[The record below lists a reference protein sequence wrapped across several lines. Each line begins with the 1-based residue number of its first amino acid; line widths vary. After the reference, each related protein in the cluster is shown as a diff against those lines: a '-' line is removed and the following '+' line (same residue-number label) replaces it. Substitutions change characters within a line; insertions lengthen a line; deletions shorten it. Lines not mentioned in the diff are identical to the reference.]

1 MNKIS
6 ADHLAR
12 RACVYIRQSTP
23 DQVQHNL
30 ESQRRQYGLV
40 DRARTLGWQDIDVID
55 DDLGIS
61 GSGTPR
67 PGFERLLRA
76 LCDGQVGAVFC
87 IEASRLA
94 RNGKDWHTL
103 LEFCS
108 IIGALLIDA
117 EAVYDPRVTNDRLL
131 LGMKGTISEMEVA
144 SFRERAHA
152 ALLQKAQRGAL
163 VRRVPIGY
171 VKGPDDRIEKDP
183 DTRIRSTLDLIF
195 RKFAELGSAR
205 QVYFWLD
212 GQQIQ
217 LPVVRGPEEARE
229 IVWQPARYHAVLS
242 VLKNPLYAGAY
253 AYGRSKTVVRL
264 EGGRKQVRRQAQ
276 RRREDWAVLI
286 LDHHEGYID
295 WDVYQSNQTMIAH
308 NDNARGNAVRGS
320 IRRGGALLA
329 GLLRCGHCGAK
340 LLAQYPGP
348 HVIRYQCSGYLLNRD
363 QACCVMFGGLRADR
377 LVSEQLMQ
385 SLAPFGMEAAIEAI
399 ESLHGANDERIQQRT
414 LALEHARYEVTRARR
429 QYDAVD
435 PANRLV
441 AAELERRWNQALTT
455 EAQLQAEVVTLQES
469 RERPLTEV
477 QKRELLSFARNLP
490 RLWDDSES
498 LPEHKKRLLRIAL
511 KEIIATCEGDTIRLI
526 LHWQGGDHT
535 QVEFQKVGTGR
546 HRYVTDDR
554 LVEIVRM
561 LARIEPDAR
570 IASIL
575 NRNQRR
581 TAHGHNWTAK
591 RICSLRNNHAIPVYC
606 EGERQARG
614 EMSVSE
620 SAAALGI
627 TPTSILRLIRVK
639 QLPATQAC
647 ASAPWILRKADVER
661 CVAER
666 NNPAPPTNGRFGA
679 TDPSNSIA
687 SKGVHHVELSK
698 NNSTCQRALDI

>member
-1 MNKIS
+1 MNKIT

-23 DQVQHNL
+23 GQVQHNL
-30 ESQRRQYGLV
+30 ESQRRQYALV
-40 DRARTLGWQDIDVID
+40 DRARALGWQDIDVID

-61 GSGTPR
+61 GSGTHR

-76 LCDGQVGAVFC
+76 LCDGQVGAVFS

-94 RNGKDWHTL
+94 RNGRDWHTL

-108 IIGALLIDA
+108 VVGALLIDA
-117 EAVYDPRVTNDRLL
+117 EAVYDPRLTNDRLL

-144 SFRERAHA
+144 SFRERAQA

-163 VRRVPIGY
+163 VRRVPVGY
-171 VKGPDDRIEKDP
+171 VKGSDDRIEKDP
-183 DTRIRSTLDLIF
+183 DARIGSTVDLIF
-195 RKFAELGSAR
+195 RKFAELGSVR
-205 QVYFWLD
+205 QVYLWLD
-212 GQQIQ
+212 QQQIQ
-217 LPVVRGPEEARE
+217 LPVVRGPEALHE
-229 IVWQPARYHAVLS
+229 IVWQSARYHAVLS
-242 VLKNPLYAGAY
+242 VLKNPVYAGAY

-264 EGGRKQVRRQAQ
+264 EAGQKQVRRQVQ

-286 LDHHEGYID
+286 LDHHEGYIG

-308 NDNARGNAVRGS
+308 NDNARGNAVRGP
-320 IRRGGALLA
+320 IKHGEALLA

-348 HVIRYQCSGYLLNRD
+348 RVIRYQCSGYMLNRD
-363 QACCVMFGGLRADR
+363 HPCCVMFGGLRADR

-385 SLAPFGMEAAIEAI
+385 SLAPFGIEAAIEAI
-399 ESLHGANDERIQQRT
+399 ESLQGASDERIQQKA
-414 LALEHARYEVTRARR
+414 LALEHARYEVTRNRR

-441 AAELERRWNQALTT
+441 AAELERRWNQALTS
-455 EAQLQAEVVTLQES
+455 EAQVEADLATLQEG
-469 RERPLTEV
+469 REHPLTDA
-477 QKRELLSFARNLP
+477 QKRELLSLARDLP
-490 RLWDDSES
+490 ILWDDPQS

-511 KEIIATCEGDTIRLI
+511 KEIIATCEGESIRLV

-535 QVEFQKVGTGR
+535 QVEFQKIGTGQ
-546 HRYVTDDR
+546 HRYVTDDD
-554 LVEIVRM
+554 LVEIVRT

-581 TAHGHNWTAK
+581 TAHGQEWTAK
-591 RICSLRNNHAIPVYC
+591 RVCSLRNNHAISVYS

-620 SAAALGI
+620 VAAILGV
-627 TPTSILRLIRVK
+627 TPTTVLRLIRLK
-639 QLPATQAC
+639 QLRATQAC
-647 ASAPWILRKADVER
+647 VGAPWTLRRTDVER

-666 NNPAPPTNGRFGA
+666 NHPATPPTVDSA
-679 TDPSNSIA
+679 QLILEIP
-687 SKGVHHVELSK
+687 
-698 NNSTCQRALDI
+698 

>member
-1 MNKIS
+1 MNKIT

-23 DQVQHNL
+23 GQVQHNL

-40 DRARTLGWQDIDVID
+40 DRASALGWQDTDVID

-61 GSGTPR
+61 GGGTRR

-76 LCDGQVGAVFC
+76 LCDGQVGAVFS

-94 RNGKDWHTL
+94 RNGRDWHTL

-108 IIGALLIDA
+108 VVGALLIDA
-117 EAVYDPRVTNDRLL
+117 EAVYDPRLTNDRLL

-163 VRRVPIGY
+163 VQRVAIGY
-171 VKGPDDRIEKDP
+171 VKGLDDRIEKDP
-183 DTRIRSTLDLIF
+183 DSRVRSTIDLIF
-195 RKFAELGSAR
+195 HKFTELGSVR
-205 QVYFWLD
+205 QTYFWLD
-212 GQQIQ
+212 QQQIQ
-217 LPVVRGPEEARE
+217 LPVARGPEDVRE

-242 VLKNPLYAGAY
+242 VLKNPVYAGAY
-253 AYGRSKTVVRL
+253 AYGRSKTIVRL
-264 EGGRKQVRRQAQ
+264 EAGQKRVLQQKQ

-286 LDHHEGYID
+286 LDHHESYIH
-295 WDVYQSNQTMIAH
+295 WDVYESNQTMIAQ
-308 NDNARGNAVRGS
+308 NENARGGVVRGPVKH
-320 IRRGGALLA
+320 GAALLA

-348 HVIRYQCSGYLLNRD
+348 RVIRYQCSGYLLNRD
-363 QACCVMFGGLRADR
+363 RACCVMFGGLRADR
-377 LVSEQLMQ
+377 LVSEQLLQ
-385 SLAPFGMEAAIEAI
+385 CLTPFGIEAAIEAI
-399 ESLHGANDERIQQRT
+399 ETLQGASDERIQQKA

-429 QYDAVD
+429 QYDGVD

-455 EAQLQAEVVTLQES
+455 EADLEAELATLQQG
-469 RERPLTEV
+469 RERPLSDA
-477 QKRELLSFARNLP
+477 QKRELLALARDLP
-490 RLWDDSES
+490 SLWDDPQSS
-498 LPEHKKRLLRIAL
+498 PEHKKRLLRIAL
-511 KEIIATCEGDTIRLI
+511 KEIIATSEDETIRLV

-535 QVEFQKVGTGR
+535 QIEFQKIRTGR
-546 HRYVTDDR
+546 HRYVTDDDA
-554 LVEIVRM
+554 LEIVRM

-570 IASIL
+570 IASVL

-581 TAHGHNWTAK
+581 TAHGQIWTA
-591 RICSLRNNHAIPVYC
+591 RRVCSLRNNHGISVYR
-606 EGERQARG
+606 EGERHARD

-620 SAAALGI
+620 VAVALGV
-627 TPTSILRLIRVK
+627 TPTTVLRMIRMK

-647 ASAPWILRKADVER
+647 TGAPWILRRADVER

-666 NNPAPPTNGRFGA
+666 KHSATPPTVDSA
-679 TDPSNSIA
+679 QLILEIP
-687 SKGVHHVELSK
+687 
-698 NNSTCQRALDI
+698 

>member
-1 MNKIS
+1 MNKIT

-40 DRARTLGWQDIDVID
+40 DRARALGWQDIDVID

-61 GSGTPR
+61 GGGTSR

-76 LCDGQVGAVFC
+76 LCDGQIGAVFS

-94 RNGKDWHTL
+94 RNGRDWHTL

-108 IIGALLIDA
+108 IVGALLIDA
-117 EAVYDPRVTNDRLL
+117 EAVYDPRLTNDRLL

-152 ALLQKAQRGAL
+152 ALLQKAKRGAL
-163 VRRVPIGY
+163 VRRVAIGY

-183 DTRIRSTLDLIF
+183 DARVRATIDLVF
-195 RKFAELGSAR
+195 RKFAELGSVR

-212 GQQIQ
+212 QQQLQ
-217 LPVVRGPEEARE
+217 LPSARGPEDARE
-229 IVWQPARYHAVLS
+229 IIWQPARYHAVLS
-242 VLKNPLYAGAY
+242 VLKNPIYAGAY
-253 AYGRSKTVVRL
+253 AYGRSKTTTRL
-264 EGGRKQVRRQAQ
+264 EAGRKRVFRQKQ
-276 RRREDWAVLI
+276 HRREDWTVLI
-286 LDHHEGYID
+286 MDHHESYID
-295 WDVYQSNQTMIAH
+295 WNVYQSNQTLIVH
-308 NDNARGNAVRGS
+308 NENARGDAVRGPVKH
-320 IRRGGALLA
+320 GEALLA

-348 HVIRYQCSGYLLNRD
+348 RVIRYQCSGYVLNRD
-363 QACCVMFGGLRADR
+363 HACCVMFGGLRADR
-377 LVSEQLMQ
+377 LVSEQLLQ
-385 SLAPFGMEAAIEAI
+385 CLTPFGIGAAIEAI
-399 ESLHGANDERIQQRT
+399 ETLQGASDERTQQKA

-429 QYDAVD
+429 QYDGVD

-455 EAQLQAEVVTLQES
+455 EAHLEAELATLQQG
-469 RERPLTEV
+469 RELPLSDA
-477 QKRELLSFARNLP
+477 QKRELITLARDLP
-490 RLWDDSES
+490 RLWDDPQSS
-498 LPEHKKRLLRIAL
+498 PEHKKRLLRIAL
-511 KEIIATCEGDTIRLI
+511 KEIIATSEGETIRLV

-535 QVEFQKVGTGR
+535 QLEFQKIRSGQ
-546 HRYVTDDR
+546 HRYVTDRD
-554 LVEIVRM
+554 LVEIVRT

-570 IASIL
+570 IAAIL

-581 TAHGHNWTAK
+581 TAHGQIWTAK
-591 RICSLRNNHAIPVYC
+591 HICSLRGHHAISVYC

-620 SAAALGI
+620 TAVVFGV
-627 TPTSILRLIRVK
+627 TPTTVLRLIRLK
-639 QLPATQAC
+639 ELPAAQAC
-647 ASAPWILRKADVER
+647 VGAPWILRRADVER
-661 CVAER
+661 CIAER
-666 NNPAPPTNGRFGA
+666 NHPTPPPTVDSA
-679 TDPSNSIA
+679 Q
-687 SKGVHHVELSK
+687 L
-698 NNSTCQRALDI
+698 ALEIP